1 VKFVQN
7 LKKYWNIIISFLL
20 AITLIPFFADNWGKG
35 IVILSVIFI
44 WNILGYVLKDFLK
57 SSFVILLL
65 ILPFNITYQLPYEL
79 LGFQLSDPFVDGIIV
94 NYLIPTL
101 SVVDLGV
108 LLLLISM
115 VFQKRIVLEWEGFS
129 FLKTFLIFTTYL
141 IIIGFLHSS
150 FLSFFNSLRL
160 LLYIFTF
167 YNLLK
172 IRKSIF
178 TKQMLERFTL
188 ISIVS
193 VIIQGIIAFNQF
205 QGGTSLGLYPLGE
218 SKVVSGMIGSSFL
231 ELGDALYLRGYGTFP
246 HPNIL
251 GGWLIFN
258 LLFGWFLFD
267 KLKKRKFL
275 PIILMFLSTAV
286 LVLTFSRISFLV
298 CLIVWV
304 GFIIKKFIKWK
315 KVGHFSFV
323 GLVSERVLNLFTG
336 GDTSWND
343 RVGLFRSSV
352 NIIKE
357 NILTGVGLGEFIS
370 NMGEGVP
377 RNTRG
382 VLILQ
387 PVHNIFLLTISEI
400 GLLGFGL
407 LTTLLYFFFKGR
419 EWSLRLVVGLLA
431 IFIIGMFDHYLIS
444 LPQGLGILFFILII

>member
-1 VKFVQN
+1 
-7 LKKYWNIIISFLL
+7 
-20 AITLIPFFADNWGKG
+20 
-35 IVILSVIFI
+35 
-44 WNILGYVLKDFLK
+44 
-57 SSFVILLL
+57 
-65 ILPFNITYQLPYEL
+65 
-79 LGFQLSDPFVDGIIV
+79 
-94 NYLIPTL
+94 
-101 SVVDLGV
+101 
-108 LLLLISM
+108 
-115 VFQKRIVLEWEGFS
+115 
-129 FLKTFLIFTTYL
+129 
-141 IIIGFLHSS
+141 
-150 FLSFFNSLRL
+150 
-160 LLYIFTF
+160 
-167 YNLLK
+167 
-172 IRKSIF
+172 
-178 TKQMLERFTL
+178 
-188 ISIVS
+188 
-193 VIIQGIIAFNQF
+193 
-205 QGGTSLGLYPLGE
+205 
-218 SKVVSGMIGSSFL
+218 MIGSSFL

-246 HPNIL
+246 HPNIF

-258 LLFGWFLFD
+258 LLVGWFLFD
-267 KLKKRKFL
+267 KLKKKKFL
-275 PIILMFLSTAV
+275 PIILMFLSTSV

-304 GFIIKKFIKWK
+304 GFLVKYFIKWK

-343 RVGLFRSSV
+343 RVGLLKSSV
-352 NIIKE
+352 KIIKE
-357 NILTGVGLGEFIS
+357 NILTGVGLGEFVS

-382 VLILQ
+382 IMILQ

>member
-1 VKFVQN
+1 VKFVQI
-7 LKKYWNIIISFLL
+7 LKKYWNIIISLL
-20 AITLIPFFADNWGKG
+20 LIITLVPFLTDNWGKG

-108 LLLLISM
+108 FLLLISM
-115 VFQKRIVLEWEGFS
+115 VFQKRIVLEWKGIS

-167 YNLLK
+167 YNLLNN
-172 IRKSIF
+172 RKKVF
-178 TKQMLERFTL
+178 TREMLERFTL

-304 GFIIKKFIKWK
+304 GFLVKYFIKWK